1 MATAWIKIF
10 ILTFAECVAPAGKSV
25 CQEQQFEL
33 QFVSH
38 ADCEYALEQLIAMKG
53 EADHVIVNRQKSGCV
68 PSAVESTTF
77 ESLDAINEEY
87 KDATDWRV
95 PGAGAGEARRTA
107 VNKDHGERLDDLM
120 SCEETGGVVPCKI
133 GDIIVEEATGDS
145 VEVWKQD

>member
-33 QFVSH
+33 QFVGQ
-38 ADCEYALEQLIAMKG
+38 ADCEYALEQLIAMKDQ
-53 EADHVIVNRQKSGCV
+53 ADHVIINRQKSGCA

-77 ESLDAINEEY
+77 DSLEAINEEY
-87 KDATDWRV
+87 RDATGWRV
-95 PGAGAGEARRTA
+95 PGAGEARRAT

-120 SCEETGGVVPCKI
+120 SCEETSGVVPCKV